1 MSQPFFVLLLL
12 LISLFATDVV
22 HSQTAL
28 TTRSLPYC
36 GVSKDKCSRIIELI
50 DLKRDRFVVSFVTG
64 SRSKP
69 TSADSRT
76 YLDSL
81 VGFAT
86 KSGAVGVFSA
96 GFYRDPWIAQ
106 PFGGF
111 KVNGVLISKVLDY
124 PESSFIC
131 EANGNLSITRSSA
144 EFALRE
150 TCMQT
155 GPTIYQ
161 DGRSPRDLSVE
172 AGGRFNFKL
181 FYRQERRILLVTFE
195 SGDAAILV
203 ARQHSYSEVQAF
215 LKEIST
221 QDNRVKYAVGL
232 SGGTWSG
239 YIIRTPNSPI
249 LVGNTRAAIPNA
261 FLVFQK

>member
-96 GFYRDPWIAQ
+96 GFYRDPWIAL

-131 EANGNLSITRSSA
+131 EAKHVCSRCRTRRRECRSGARNRRRCRRCRDIPAHARRSTHRRR
-144 EFALRE
+144 LRAPQQQ
-150 TCMQT
+150 C
-155 GPTIYQ
+155 
-161 DGRSPRDLSVE
+161 
-172 AGGRFNFKL
+172 
-181 FYRQERRILLVTFE
+181 
-195 SGDAAILV
+195 
-203 ARQHSYSEVQAF
+203 AR
-215 LKEIST
+215 
-221 QDNRVKYAVGL
+221 
-232 SGGTWSG
+232 
-239 YIIRTPNSPI
+239 
-249 LVGNTRAAIPNA
+249 
-261 FLVFQK
+261 